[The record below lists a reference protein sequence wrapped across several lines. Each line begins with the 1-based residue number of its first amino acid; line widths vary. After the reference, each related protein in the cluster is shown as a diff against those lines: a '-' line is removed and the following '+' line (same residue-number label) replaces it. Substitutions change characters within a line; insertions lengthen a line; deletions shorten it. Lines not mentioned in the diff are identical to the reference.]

1 MIKITTNKSLNIVLP
16 NTNRALKEVLDTATP
31 KELEQLSQGKDL
43 KSVLDSLLKQS
54 STDNSSDK
62 LLLNLVKNNPTL
74 KSLSNVTPTLKELQ
88 SSLQKEQTQTSLT
101 QKVQSFLEGVQD
113 IDEKGLQSKLK
124 DSGVFLESKIKNLQT
139 PQQELKTLLSDLSKV
154 LDSSNLSTVKGV
166 SSDIKQLL
174 ESDLFKGVS
183 KNEILQSEKTQTP
196 LLEKTAQEVKKVIAN
211 ISQRLDSNVDKT
223 LQPNDVLY
231 TKDTKALI
239 DKLPLYSK
247 QEQLQPQ
254 LQTKELFSNDMKA
267 LLLKTQDELT
277 NSTST
282 PNKQEILK
290 QVDKLLLQI
299 DYHQLVSQ
307 LSNATSLY
315 IPYSWDAL
323 EDGNI
328 TIKNQKDGRFFTDIN
343 LTLKDFGELKLRLG
357 LFENKQLNI
366 NLSTKSQE
374 LKSLLQESIPT
385 LRKQLS
391 SVGIEPKEIRFLE
404 DKRSNY
410 DEATHTLDVGFE
422 VKG

>member
-16 NTNRALKEVLDTATP
+16 NTNRALKEALSSATP

-54 STDNSSDK
+54 TADNSSDK

-88 SSLQKEQTQTSLT
+88 SSLQKEPTQTPLT

-139 PQQELKTLLSDLSKV
+139 PQQELKTLLSDLSKA
-154 LDSSNLSTVKGV
+154 LESSNISTVKGV

-183 KNEILQSEKTQTP
+183 KNEILQSEKTETP
-196 LLEKTAQEVKKVIAN
+196 LLERTAQEVKKVITN

-223 LQPNDVLY
+223 LQANDVLF
-231 TKDTKALI
+231 TKNTKILI

-247 QEQLQPQ
+247 REQLQPQ
-254 LQTKELFSNDMKA
+254 VQTKELFSNDIKA
-267 LLLKTQDELT
+267 LLLKAQDELT

-328 TIKNQKDGRFFTDIN
+328 SIKNQKDGRFFTDIN
-343 LTLKDFGELKLRLG
+343 LTLKDFGALKLRLG

-366 NLSTKSQE
+366 NLSTDSQE
-374 LKSLLQESIPT
+374 LKSLLQESIST

-391 SVGIEPKEIRFLE
+391 SVGIDPKEIRFLE

-410 DEATHTLDVGFE
+410 DEATQSLNVGFE